1 MTWNVLR
8 NSTTNE
14 LILVDSTQ
22 PIPEGW
28 VLEVITANP
37 DYLEYLSTL

>member
-8 NSTTNE
+8 NTATGD
-14 LILVDSTQ
+14 LMLLDSTQ
-22 PIPEGW
+22 PIPDGW

-37 DYLEYLSTL
+37 DYLEYLNTL